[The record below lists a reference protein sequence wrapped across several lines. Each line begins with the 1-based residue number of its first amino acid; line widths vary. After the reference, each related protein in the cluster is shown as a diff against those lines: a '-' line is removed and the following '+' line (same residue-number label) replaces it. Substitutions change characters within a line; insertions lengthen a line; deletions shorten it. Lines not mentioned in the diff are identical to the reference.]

1 MKNLFLLLGI
11 LLINCSNDSLTKVS
25 ENEQSNSVD
34 SIVSVPKDTT
44 KKVPVDSTFLSFM
57 TDVQTVNKNIR
68 VELKYATDD
77 NFMKIKLYE
86 RIVHAYLQHDVA
98 IRLGKCQ
105 DYLTSLQPNL
115 HLLVY
120 DAVRPLSIQ
129 KKMWKALDTIPIKQ
143 RVKFVSNPANKSV
156 HNYGAAVDLTI
167 CDEAGQPLDMGAGY
181 DDMRQIAY
189 PSLEKTFLANG
200 LLTQQ
205 QLKNR
210 VLLRKVMSS
219 QKFSGIPT
227 EWWHFNGC
235 TRDVAAKKY
244 KVLEVE
250 P

>member
-1 MKNLFLLLGI
+1 MKNLIFLVGI

-25 ENEQSNSVD
+25 EKDHSNNVD

-44 KKVPVDSTFLSFM
+44 KKVPVDSTFLSFL
-57 TDVQTVNKNIR
+57 TDVQTVNPNIR

-86 RIVHAYLQHDVA
+86 RMVHAYLQNDVA

-105 DYLTSLQPNL
+105 DYLTALDPTL

>member
-1 MKNLFLLLGI
+1 MKNLFFLLGI
-11 LLINCSNDSLTKVS
+11 LLINCSNDSLTKVH
-25 ENEQSNSVD
+25 ENDQSNIVD
-34 SIVSVPKDTT
+34 SILSVPKDTT

-210 VLLRKVMSS
+210 VLLRKVMRS

-227 EWWHFNGC
+227 EWWHFNAC
-235 TRDVAAKKY
+235 TREVAAKKY

>member
-1 MKNLFLLLGI
+1 MLPLKRVGVIAFLVLLASCKSTYLDSNKTAVLLDITKEADENSFVNLKNY
-11 LLINCSNDSLTKVS
+11 SNDFVF
-25 ENEQSNSVD
+25 D
-34 SIVSVPKDTT
+34 
-44 KKVPVDSTFLSFM
+44 M
-57 TDVQTVNKNIR
+57 
-68 VELKYATDD
+68 KYATDD
-77 NFMKIKLYE
+77 NFLKEKVYPCEECYLRVKTIKSLVIANKTFIEKGYKIKLFDCY
-86 RIVHAYLQHDVA
+86 
-98 IRLGKCQ
+98 
-105 DYLTSLQPNL
+105 
-115 HLLVY
+115 
-120 DAVRPLSIQ
+120 RPLAIQ
-129 KKMWKALDTIPIKQ
+129 KKMWKALDTIPVKQ

-210 VLLRKVMSS
+210 VLLRKIMSS

>member
-1 MKNLFLLLGI
+1 MKNLFFLLGI

-25 ENEQSNSVD
+25 ENEQINSVD
-34 SIVSVPKDTT
+34 SIVSAPKVTT
-44 KKVPVDSTFLSFM
+44 KKVPLDSTFLSFM

-86 RIVHAYLQHDVA
+86 RMVHAYLQHDVA

-105 DYLTSLQPNL
+105 DYLTSLDPTL

>member
-1 MKNLFLLLGI
+1 MKNLFFLLGI

-34 SIVSVPKDTT
+34 SIVSAPKDTT

-57 TDVQTVNKNIR
+57 TDVQTVNANIR

-86 RIVHAYLQHDVA
+86 RLVHAYLQHDVA

-105 DYLTSLQPNL
+105 DYLTALDPTL

-219 QKFSGIPT
+219 QKFSGIPS

>member
-1 MKNLFLLLGI
+1 MKNLIFLVRI

-25 ENEQSNSVD
+25 EKDHSNNVD

-44 KKVPVDSTFLSFM
+44 KKVPVDSTFLSFL
-57 TDVQTVNKNIR
+57 TDVQTVNPNIR

-86 RIVHAYLQHDVA
+86 RMVHAYLQHDVA

-105 DYLTSLQPNL
+105 DYLTALDPTL

-129 KKMWKALDTIPIKQ
+129 KKMWKALDTIPVKQ

-210 VLLRKVMSS
+210 VLLRKIMNS

-227 EWWHFNGC
+227 EWWHFNAC
-235 TRDVAAKKY
+235 TREVAAKKY